1 MQPESPYRYTHLLG
15 ACQVGKAWAAV
26 DGQGQFATVAV
37 LDGVAASDQRWRD
50 AFGNAAN
57 ALAQAAGGHR
67 YAAADLSAAHPW
79 VAYQA
84 NEGHAP
90 QRLFQTLGMNYQPVP
105 DLPVSAPPSSVPPAS
120 APPASAPPSSASPDA
135 APPVS
140 GVPQQ
145 VSGPPKSAA
154 VAPELGVPMP
164 QLPWAMHMAPVSG
177 QPVSGSPQPVS
188 ASPASPLTGPVSAA
202 PHSPDAAATTA
213 TVPPFDPISTS
224 GGRRIAPVA
233 PKPKRPNWILIAGA
247 LVLALV
253 AGTAGFFV
261 GHSGSGGGAEEPKPP
276 AEATLAPYEATQLS
290 INKTKFEGE
299 LAPLAG
305 PWLAKIGGCA
315 ANGEVGGPAL
325 PADEERH
332 VFCRYGGASV
342 HFALY
347 PQRAQKDSARA
358 YRQQLN
364 LAGGALAPGLHEA
377 TRTAGGVTGAAGS
390 YVEYAFGTEDGRT
403 ICGVWWDLDN
413 IDGAFYIETLCEAG
427 IAGNWD
433 ALRDLW
439 RRNS

>member
-1 MQPESPYRYTHLLG
+1 MLG

-37 LDGVAASDQRWRD
+37 LDGVAASDERWRV
-50 AFGNAAN
+50 AFGSAAN
-57 ALAQAAGGHR
+57 ALAQAVGGHP

-79 VAYQA
+79 VAYRA

-90 QRLFQTLGMNYQPVP
+90 QRLFQSLGMDYQPVP
-105 DLPVSAPPSSVPPAS
+105 DLPVSAPPTS
-120 APPASAPPSSASPDA
+120 APPIPAPPTSAPP
-135 APPVS
+135 

-145 VSGPPKSAA
+145 VSGPPES
-154 VAPELGVPMP
+154 VAPVPELVAHTP
-164 QLPWAMHMAPVSG
+164 QLPWAVHTTPVSG
-177 QPVSGSPQPVS
+177 QPVSASPQPVS
-188 ASPASPLTGPVSAA
+188 AAPASPAPPSTGPVSAA
-202 PHSPDAAATTA
+202 PQSPANVASAG
-213 TVPPFDPISTS
+213 TVPPFDTFSS

-233 PKPKRPNWILIAGA
+233 PKPKQPQWFLIAGG

-253 AGTAGFFV
+253 AGTVGFFI
-261 GHSGSGGGAEEPKPP
+261 GGSGDGDGAKPTP
-276 AEATLAPYEATQLS
+276 SAEATIAPYEATQLA

-299 LAPLAG
+299 LAPLAE
-305 PWLAKIGGCA
+305 PWLARIGGCA

-347 PQRAQKDSARA
+347 PQRSQKDAARA

-377 TRTAGGVTGAAGS
+377 TRTTGGVTGAAGS

-403 ICGVWWDLDN
+403 ICGVWWDRDD